1 MDRDAQQRVLQ
12 AVRDTAVECGAR
24 KAILFGSFARGTAT
38 RRSDVDA
45 VFVEETS
52 ARFLE
57 RLDRYMRGLYD
68 RLGIPAEVFVY
79 TPTEFR
85 TMADQPFMKRVLKEG
100 IVAYEC

>member
-12 AVRDTAVECGAR
+12 AVRDTAIQCGAR

-45 VFVEETS
+45 VFVEDTGE
-52 ARFLE
+52 RFLD
-57 RLDRYMRGLYD
+57 RLDRYMRGIYD

-79 TPTEFR
+79 TPAEFDR
-85 TMADQPFMKRVLKEG
+85 MSDQPFMRRVLKEG